1 MKKIILGTFV
11 IITVL
16 AVAFDVQCA
25 WKPDNYGQ
33 ETNAAETVNV

>member
-11 IITVL
+11 IMTVL
-16 AVAFDVQCA
+16 AVVFDVQYA

-33 ETNAAETVNV
+33 EVNSSQSVNL

>member
-11 IITVL
+11 VMTVL
-16 AVAFDVQCA
+16 AVVFDVQYA

-33 ETNAAETVNV
+33 EVNSSQSVNL

>member
-11 IITVL
+11 IMTML
-16 AVAFDVQCA
+16 AVVFDVQYA

-33 ETNAAETVNV
+33 EVNSSQSVNL